1 MFGGGLMGF
10 PLSYDIVAPQMRS
23 LQKLEAALQRLD
35 LRWEVIDTT
44 ARIVCPGE
52 AAGFLHTLDQTR
64 TAFATLAQEM
74 VEHIATTHLS
84 NRMGDLASRAQVAI
98 DILVRNLFERTADV
112 GFIATD
118 GPLVAFVEAAGVQG
132 DPDAATLLRQRL
144 QEYRA
149 KYTVY
154 DDILLLDACAH
165 PLLGLQDRQVTE
177 ALVVQE
183 PSWWRGAMD
192 RSGYGEHYGAS
203 GWYPGEGDLLLYVH
217 RVVSAQGRACGA
229 VVLRFGLHSELESIF
244 ADLRDPEDRVALLLV
259 DDSDRVIASSK
270 PARLTPALAPTGAT
284 TTWRRRAPPGA
295 TRATKACPGGRW
307 RWCGWMRRSRA
318 SKVCRSL
325 QGAVARRRRLRP
337 RAWRWTIPCCAPLW
351 NAPAPSKKGSPA

>member
-1 MFGGGLMGF
+1 MGF

-177 ALVVQE
+177 TLVVQE

-192 RSGYGEHYGAS
+192 RPGYGEH
-203 GWYPGEGDLLLYVH
+203 
-217 RVVSAQGRACGA
+217 
-229 VVLRFGLHSELESIF
+229 
-244 ADLRDPEDRVALLLV
+244 
-259 DDSDRVIASSK
+259 
-270 PARLTPALAPTGAT
+270 
-284 TTWRRRAPPGA
+284 
-295 TRATKACPGGRW
+295 
-307 RWCGWMRRSRA
+307 
-318 SKVCRSL
+318 
-325 QGAVARRRRLRP
+325 
-337 RAWRWTIPCCAPLW
+337 
-351 NAPAPSKKGSPA
+351 

>member
-1 MFGGGLMGF
+1 MFGGLMGF

-74 VEHIATTHLS
+74 VEHIAT
-84 NRMGDLASRAQVAI
+84 
-98 DILVRNLFERTADV
+98 
-112 GFIATD
+112 D

-165 PLLGLQDRQVTE
+165 PLLGLQDRPVTE

-192 RSGYGEHYGAS
+192 RPGYGEHYGAS
-203 GWYPGEGDLLLYVH
+203 DWYPGEGDLLLYAH

-259 DDSDRVIASSK
+259 DGSDRVIASSK
-270 PARLTPALAPTGAT
+270 PAEFSVGEVVVTG
-284 TTWRRRAPPGA
+284 
-295 TRATKACPGGRW
+295 
-307 RWCGWMRRSRA
+307 
-318 SKVCRSL
+318 SL
-325 QGAVARRRRLRP
+325 QSLDAR
-337 RAWRWTIPCCAPLW
+337 PCTHP
-351 NAPAPSKKGSPA
+351 

>member
-1 MFGGGLMGF
+1 MGF

-118 GPLVAFVEAAGVQG
+118 GPLVAFVEAAAVQG

-165 PLLGLQDRQVTE
+165 PLLGLQDRQLTE

-183 PSWWRGAMD
+183 PAWWRGAMD
-192 RSGYGEHYGAS
+192 RPGYGEHYGAS

-259 DDSDRVIASSK
+259 DGSDRVIASSK
-270 PARLTPALAPTGAT
+270 PAEFSVGEVLATG
-284 TTWRRRAPPGA
+284 
-295 TRATKACPGGRW
+295 
-307 RWCGWMRRSRA
+307 
-318 SKVCRSL
+318 SL
-325 QGAVARRRRLRP
+325 QSLDARPCTHRGHDYLAQARTTRGYQVYQGLPWQAVARRRRLRQ

-351 NAPAPSKKGSPA
+351 NAPAPSKKGLPA

>member
-177 ALVVQE
+177 TLVVQE

-192 RSGYGEHYGAS
+192 RPGYGEHYGAS
-203 GWYPGEGDLLLYVH
+203 DWYPGEGDLLLYVH

-244 ADLRDPEDRVALLLV
+244 ADLRDPEDRVALLL
-259 DDSDRVIASSK
+259 DRLGELTLRRHEIRGN
-270 PARLTPALAPTGAT
+270 PAGLL
-284 TTWRRRAPPGA
+284 
-295 TRATKACPGGRW
+295 
-307 RWCGWMRRSRA
+307 
-318 SKVCRSL
+318 
-325 QGAVARRRRLRP
+325 
-337 RAWRWTIPCCAPLW
+337 
-351 NAPAPSKKGSPA
+351 

>member
-1 MFGGGLMGF
+1 MGF

-118 GPLVAFVEAAGVQG
+118 GPLVAFVEAAAVQG

-192 RSGYGEHYGAS
+192 RPGYGEH
-203 GWYPGEGDLLLYVH
+203 
-217 RVVSAQGRACGA
+217 
-229 VVLRFGLHSELESIF
+229 
-244 ADLRDPEDRVALLLV
+244 
-259 DDSDRVIASSK
+259 
-270 PARLTPALAPTGAT
+270 
-284 TTWRRRAPPGA
+284 
-295 TRATKACPGGRW
+295 
-307 RWCGWMRRSRA
+307 
-318 SKVCRSL
+318 
-325 QGAVARRRRLRP
+325 
-337 RAWRWTIPCCAPLW
+337 
-351 NAPAPSKKGSPA
+351 